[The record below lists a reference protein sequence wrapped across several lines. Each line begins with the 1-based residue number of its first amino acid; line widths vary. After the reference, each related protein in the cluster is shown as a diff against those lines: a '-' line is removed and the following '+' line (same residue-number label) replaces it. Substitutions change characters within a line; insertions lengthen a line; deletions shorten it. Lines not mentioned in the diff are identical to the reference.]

1 MLQETLT
8 AEPFLIQRVGG
19 QDSLS
24 LHMCLGTQFDLSTS
38 LLWVP
43 LRSPSL
49 GSSVNWG
56 VVVEVSV
63 HVLLN
68 IG

>member
-1 MLQETLT
+1 
-8 AEPFLIQRVGG
+8 
-19 QDSLS
+19 
-24 LHMCLGTQFDLSTS
+24 MCLGTQFDLSTS